1 MPVSRLLNMST
12 FSLEMP
18 IKISGDNKPYR
29 PIMIFNQISNCSLF
43 SNVSARRASSQLPI
57 AIPSIKQA
65 STLVTAKTEAPNI
78 RVRYLDQT
86 SSKTSQHTPDK
97 KIALESMKGW
107 EGTEACF
114 GILSFIHEVPGY
126 FRSNALNDT
135 RGLPKSD
142 STNL

>member
-43 SNVSARRASSQLPI
+43 SNVSARRPSSQLPN

-97 KIALESMKGW
+97 KIALESMKVWDGS
-107 EGTEACF
+107 EACF
-114 GILSFIHEVPGY
+114 CILSLFNEDPGY
-126 FRSNALNDT
+126 FRSNTWNNTRDLLIYDT
-135 RGLPKSD
+135 Y
-142 STNL
+142 T